1 MSEAGTQNGHALPAT
16 QQPYAIPEAIPRGKH
31 GPIGPQRTRS
41 AADSS
46 SKSAH
51 SAAGLA
57 NGAPGTPATPE
68 GPHSQG
74 AASSYQGYGGF
85 SQDTYGV
92 PRDYDFKS
100 QDALSQSGDMYL
112 TQNFPAYQTQVS
124 PRPACQ
130 RNSILMYFLMTWI
143 HGPGQWY
150 FVDWLLWSFKSVIYS
165 PQLMPD
171 GCRYIALTCT
181 GNAKMSQLILAR
193 SILELCICS
202 S

>member
-1 MSEAGTQNGHALPAT
+1 MSEAGAQNGHALPAL

-31 GPIGPQRTRS
+31 GPIGPQRSRP

-51 SAAGLA
+51 STAGLA
-57 NGAPGTPATPE
+57 NGSAGIPATPE

-112 TQNFPAYQTQVS
+112 TQNFPAFQTQVS
-124 PRPACQ
+124 CCLACLPAAWLAAHSPSLLSCYSQASQEAAAGDPRVSSSCIRVA
-130 RNSILMYFLMTWI
+130 
-143 HGPGQWY
+143 H
-150 FVDWLLWSFKSVIYS
+150 S
-165 PQLMPD
+165 PQ
-171 GCRYIALTCT
+171 
-181 GNAKMSQLILAR
+181 
-193 SILELCICS
+193 CS
-202 S
+202 